1 MMISYVFFIYLF
13 FFHFSK
19 SLLSTCSEFWY
30 DLIRIAWDRTY
41 LSEKCFK
48 LNWNM
53 MLVFF
58 NKWMDWHLI
67 KRFFDRINFLLH
79 ILTVDMFVHFHS
91 KHMFTHINMFKVNGS
106 ATKCMNQCKYGRL
119 LPSCNLNL
127 KWPQKFAFLI
137 EWHKKIQ
144 LLFNKKFYLSLMLS
158 DPTQIPFSSQMLN
171 KMWTI
176 YDFRIDVWNQIH
188 LCLNLKYEFSCFPIV

>member
-1 MMISYVFFIYLF
+1 
-13 FFHFSK
+13 
-19 SLLSTCSEFWY
+19 
-30 DLIRIAWDRTY
+30 
-41 LSEKCFK
+41 
-48 LNWNM
+48 
-53 MLVFF
+53 
-58 NKWMDWHLI
+58 
-67 KRFFDRINFLLH
+67 
-79 ILTVDMFVHFHS
+79 
-91 KHMFTHINMFKVNGS
+91 MFKVNGS

-119 LPSCNLNL
+119 LLSCNLNL

-176 YDFRIDVWNQIH
+176 YDFRIDVWNQID
-188 LCLNLKYEFSCFPIV
+188 LCLNLKYEFSCISHCIVTTVWWMDFYKVQSFCVMFMSWSAIICSVGKTIHSIWSCWRIMISSQLIL